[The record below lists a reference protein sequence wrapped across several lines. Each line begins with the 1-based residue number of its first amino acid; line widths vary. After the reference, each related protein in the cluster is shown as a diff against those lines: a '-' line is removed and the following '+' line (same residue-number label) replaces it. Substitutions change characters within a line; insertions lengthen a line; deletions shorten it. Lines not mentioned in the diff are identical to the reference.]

1 MPNRRNSLTEHDV
14 VALPRQRRR
23 RRPAQPRSRLK
34 SPQRETP
41 SCGERQR
48 GGHTHAR
55 GRVYYPG
62 DHADGASAGT
72 GPRAP
77 EARGGR
83 GPAAEEDE
91 EVGVEEGDAPEDGHA
106 PELRRADHAE
116 RLAVHG
122 GRSVTVDSIHQRSTV
137 TKLLCTDHR

>member
-1 MPNRRNSLTEHDV
+1 MQCSAPVRQNAQATQLTHRARRGSPPAPTP
-14 VALPRQRRR
+14 LP
-23 RRPAQPRSRLK
+23 PP
-34 SPQRETP
+34 
-41 SCGERQR
+41 C
-48 GGHTHAR
+48 
-55 GRVYYPG
+55 
-62 DHADGASAGT
+62 T
-72 GPRAP
+72 GPRSP

>member
-1 MPNRRNSLTEHDV
+1 M
-14 VALPRQRRR
+14 
-23 RRPAQPRSRLK
+23 
-34 SPQRETP
+34 
-41 SCGERQR
+41 
-48 GGHTHAR
+48 
-55 GRVYYPG
+55 YYPG

-72 GPRAP
+72 GPRSP